1 MKWEARYTDGTTLPQ
16 YHEDGRENRYAD
28 IDRARLASFAVLS
41 DDGQRL
47 IFEMHLDPRARLIF
61 RRRVEQGPG
70 HRMVVHMIG
79 WQRTVGGENVQ
90 SIAYITECGE
100 IHMAGAW
107 REDHPWFYPAQPVP
121 CEQEEA

>member
-1 MKWEARYTDGTTLPQ
+1 MKWEARYNDNTSLPQ
-16 YHEDGRENRYAD
+16 YNPDGSENKYKD
-28 IDRARLASFAVLS
+28 IDRARLASFAVLA
-41 DDGQRL
+41 DDGRL
-47 IFEMHLDPRARLIF
+47 VFEMHLDPRARLIF
-61 RRRVEQGPG
+61 RRRVEQSAGG
-70 HRMVVHMIG
+70 NRMVVHMVG

-107 REDHPWFYPAQPVP
+107 RDDHPWFYPAQSVP